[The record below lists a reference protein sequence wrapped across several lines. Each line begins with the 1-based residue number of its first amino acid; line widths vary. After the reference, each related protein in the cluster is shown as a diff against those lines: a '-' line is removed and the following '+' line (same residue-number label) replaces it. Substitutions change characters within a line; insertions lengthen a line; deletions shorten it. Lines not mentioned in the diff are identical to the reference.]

1 VAQRRGK
8 MKRSILVV
16 LAATAALVLTAVGA
30 SARTSYS
37 STVTIVGDSGPA
49 NSDLYVY
56 GNVASAHH
64 ACVANRIVKV
74 YKSQPS
80 GTTLVDTARTSD
92 RGAWAAHGD
101 FSASFGVKAT
111 VVRERIGRRHHHK
124 ICQSDSDTL
133 PFF

>member
-1 VAQRRGK
+1 

-16 LAATAALVLTAVGA
+16 LAATAALVLTAAGA

-37 STVTIVGDSGPA
+37 STVTIVGDSGP

-56 GNVASAHH
+56 GNVASPHH
-64 ACVANRIVKV
+64 GCVGDRVVKV

-111 VVRERIGRRHHHK
+111 VVRERIGRRHHRK